1 MIRQHR
7 RFHFRYYHQHQ
18 HFFSLGCLM
27 WSYGGGW
34 KYGKQ
39 NGIIFAVNE
48 MKMVKQ
54 KKIIQCDLN
63 ESIDRSINRIFKQLI
78 WLISEIIFASFNIF
92 ANDILLRLF
101 FPFIKLTDV
110 AQQKKMTTQST
121 KKI

>member
-1 MIRQHR
+1 M
-7 RFHFRYYHQHQ
+7 
-18 HFFSLGCLM
+18 
-27 WSYGGGW
+27 GGGW

-110 AQQKKMTTQST
+110 AQQKK
-121 KKI
+121 